1 MSPRLARSF
10 QLTVIHLTL
19 VVFLAGCGISSK
31 PRQHWWQFW
40 RSKPQAGATTSGIPT
55 TDPNFGEPAPPLDPM
70 AGVDV
75 SPLGPDGMPIG
86 GGAAGF
92 GGAAGATGLPL
103 SDPIRANFAPA
114 SELTT
119 VYFGFDSFEI
129 TGQAQAAL
137 DNNANWIRNNP
148 SIHVQIEGHADERG
162 TLEYNLNLGQ
172 LRADM
177 VREYLVSAGVEA
189 ARLHP
194 ISYGEERPQDTSGT
208 EQSHQLNRRVQF
220 LVFDPNVMP

>member
-1 MSPRLARSF
+1 
-10 QLTVIHLTL
+10 
-19 VVFLAGCGISSK
+19 
-31 PRQHWWQFW
+31 
-40 RSKPQAGATTSGIPT
+40 
-55 TDPNFGEPAPPLDPM
+55 
-70 AGVDV
+70 
-75 SPLGPDGMPIG
+75 MPIG

-92 GGAAGATGLPL
+92 GGAAGGTGVPL
-103 SDPIRANFAPA
+103 SDPIRTSFAPA

-129 TGQAQAAL
+129 TGEARAAL
-137 DNNANWIRNNP
+137 DKNANWIRNNP
-148 SIHVQIEGHADERG
+148 GIHVQIEGHADERG

-177 VREYLVSAGVEA
+177 VREYLVSAGIEA
-189 ARLHP
+189 TRLHP

-208 EQSHQLNRRVQF
+208 ERGHQLNRRVQF